1 LRSQHVHFIGRLTTL
16 ASIFAL
22 GGGLVVLAD
31 RDDVHFQ
38 PGNLVVSRSVYH
50 NDADTVQVSPVPT
63 PLPPNCTLTLAPT
76 FGPPDPCVTAVAD
89 GTYPTV
95 FINNLVDGSFGITS
109 KIFLDQLTPDGLF
122 LDTLEVPDSAEDG
135 RRREGDHIV
144 TSFSSKSELA
154 LNLSTSRR
162 YLTFMGYVGVIDQL
176 DASNSNTPLPFT
188 VDDTNP
194 VGESFYRA
202 VAQVDERGQ
211 FQFTETNAYSGNNG
225 RAAILNDTHGA
236 HVYYTAGNAGNGNL
250 DPQPEGIIVGT
261 GAQIID
267 PSNKPERDQNP
278 GVPTPVASFWIK
290 QLNPDATTLG
300 KDKLGKDD
308 NFRGMTIHDQ
318 VLYFTKG
325 SGSNGVDTVFFVD
338 TTGNACPLTGV
349 GVPQP
354 GATLPT
360 TGLVYNGATLQTSGL
375 PNNMCI
381 LAGFPATPLKKKGV
395 NPTNFPFGIWFADDN
410 TLYVADEGDGS
421 AGKTAAT
428 FYGPAA
434 AQEFAGLEKWV
445 FDSTTQVWNLAY
457 TLQAGLGLGVPYIV
471 PGYPTGNNPVKLLPW
486 APATDGLRNI
496 TGRVDRDG
504 KVTIWAITSTVS
516 GSGDQGADPNR
527 LVTITDQLAAI
538 TLPAGESF
546 KTLRTAKSGEVLRG
560 VSFTPGTGA
569 DKDKEHDRDRRD
581 R

>member
-1 LRSQHVHFIGRLTTL
+1 LRTPHVHFIGQLATL

-22 GGGLVVLAD
+22 GGSFVVLAD
-31 RDDVHFQ
+31 RDDVHFR
-38 PGNLVVSRSVYH
+38 PDNLVVSRSVYH

-89 GTYPTV
+89 GSYPTV
-95 FINNLVDGSFGITS
+95 FNNNLVDGSFGVTS

-122 LDTLEVPDSAEDG
+122 LDTLEVPDSPEDS
-135 RRREGDHIV
+135 RRREGDHLV

-154 LNLSTSRR
+154 LNLSTSRQ
-162 YLTFMGYVGVIDQL
+162 YLTFMGYVALIDQL
-176 DASNSNTPLPFT
+176 DVSNSNTPLPFT

-194 VGESFYRA
+194 VGESFLRA
-202 VAQVDERGQ
+202 VAQVDGHGR

-250 DPQPEGIIVGT
+250 DPQPEGIIVGA

-267 PSNKPERDQNP
+267 PSTKPEEDQNP
-278 GVPTPVASFWIK
+278 GVPTPVASFWVSE
-290 QLNPDATTLG
+290 LGANPVKL
-300 KDKLGKDD
+300 KDKVGKDD

-325 SGSNGVDTVFFVD
+325 SGSNGINTVYFVD
-338 TTGNACPLTGV
+338 TTGNACPLTSKTPGV

-354 GATLPT
+354 GATLPAA
-360 TGLVYNGATLQTSGL
+360 GLVYNAATLQTDGL
-375 PNNMCI
+375 PNNMCV
-381 LAGFPATPLKKKGV
+381 LAGFPAEPNKTKGF
-395 NPTNFPFGIWFADDN
+395 NPTNFPFGIWFADDK
-410 TLYVADEGDGS
+410 TLYVADEGDGNTGS
-421 AGKTAAT
+421 TAAT

-457 TLQAGLGLGVPYIV
+457 TLQAGLGLGVPYVV

-486 APATDGLRNI
+486 APATDGLRNL

-504 KVTIWAITSTVS
+504 KVMIWAITSTVS

-527 LVTITDQLAAI
+527 LVVITDQLAA
-538 TLPAGESF
+538 TSLPAGETF
-546 KTLRTAKSGEVLRG
+546 KTLHTAKSGEVLRG

-569 DKDKEHDRDRRD
+569 DKDKDKDHDR
-581 R
+581 

>member
-1 LRSQHVHFIGRLTTL
+1 M
-16 ASIFAL
+16 AL

-31 RDDVHFQ
+31 RDDDVHFR
-38 PGNLVVSRSVYH
+38 PDNLVVSRSVYH
-50 NDADTVQVSPVPT
+50 NDADTVQVAPVPT
-63 PLPPNCTLTLAPT
+63 PLPPNCTLTLAPS

-95 FINNLVDGSFGITS
+95 FNNNLVDGSFGITS

-122 LDTLEVPDSAEDG
+122 LDTLEVPDSAQDS
-135 RRREGDHIV
+135 RRREGDHLV

-162 YLTFMGYVGVIDQL
+162 YLTFMGYVGNIDQL

-202 VAQVDERGQ
+202 VAQVDEHGR

-236 HVYYTAGNAGNGNL
+236 HVYYTAGNSGNGNL
-250 DPQPEGIIVGT
+250 DPQPDGIIVSA

-267 PSNKPERDQNP
+267 PSNKPLEDQNP
-278 GVPTPVASFWIK
+278 GIPTPVGSFWVSE
-290 QLNPDATTLG
+290 LGANPVKL
-300 KDKLGKDD
+300 KDKVGKDD
-308 NFRGMTIHDQ
+308 NFRGLTIHDQ

-325 SGSNGVDTVFFVD
+325 SGSNGINTVYFLD
-338 TTGNACPLTGV
+338 TTGNACPLTSKTPGV

-360 TGLVYNGATLQTSGL
+360 AGLVYNTATLQTEGL
-375 PNNMCI
+375 PNNMCV
-381 LAGFPATPLKKKGV
+381 LAGFPAEPNKTKGF
-395 NPTNFPFGIWFADDN
+395 NPTNFPFGVWFADDK
-410 TLYVADEGDGS
+410 TLYVADEGDGN
-421 AGKTAAT
+421 AGSTAAT

-445 FDSTTQVWNLAY
+445 FDSSTQVWNLAY
-457 TLQAGLGLGVPYIV
+457 TMQAGLGLGVPYVV

-527 LVTITDQLAAI
+527 LVVITDQLAAT
-538 TLPAGESF
+538 TLPAGEAF

-569 DKDKEHDRDRRD
+569 DKDKDHDRDR
-581 R
+581 